1 MAHTSNNRFQPSIP
15 AQNVFFTPYQL
26 IAFAKAPDESVVAEV
41 AIGGGGKADYLPG
54 EYIRLLLN
62 HYIGPGLW
70 ELSFQHLETRVEN
83 TFKGSGTAKK
93 PWLGISATVKTT
105 LVIFARDGSDRRLR
119 YEAITAGKDMS
130 DPERGSADGID
141 KAIKSAETDGIKRAA
156 QNLGRAFGL
165 DLKGKVARNAMPPS
179 LREIETMILS
189 KQNENNQDSL
199 PAPEAEAS
207 SPVMI
212 EAAPA
217 AAKEPAQRAPEERRV
232 ETPRQDPVPQ
242 REKAAETAP
251 TEQTRQPVEAKAA
264 EKPVEQVQKPAAV
277 KPAEVAV
284 DAPEADHD
292 AKAKSETENA
302 GQGGDAGGGQPKAAV
317 EWELMMPPKNF
328 EDWLLCLQTMA
339 GRVEAMISV
348 RELDAFLTR
357 HKKRIKDLPIL
368 PAEGDRKA
376 KNFKARWG
384 KIVAAKYE
392 ALGAEV
398 PAEYA
403 EYAQAPQTA

>member
-1 MAHTSNNRFQPSIP
+1 MVHTSNNRFQPSVP

-41 AIGGGGKADYLPG
+41 AIGGGGKADYL
-54 EYIRLLLN
+54 
-62 HYIGPGLW
+62 YIGPGLW

-179 LREIETMILS
+179 LREIEAMILS
-189 KQNENNQDSL
+189 KQSENSQDSL

-212 EAAPA
+212 AAAPA
-217 AAKEPAQRAPEERRV
+217 AEKAPAEREPVEQRSEDRRV
-232 ETPRQDPVPQ
+232 ETPRQDPTPEKVRAVEAPA
-242 REKAAETAP
+242 KAAEP
-251 TEQTRQPVEAKAA
+251 KPVAAKAA
-264 EKPVEQVQKPAAV
+264 EKPVEQPKQVATAKQAD
-277 KPAEVAV
+277 VAV
-284 DAPEADHD
+284 DAPEAEHD
-292 AKAKSETENA
+292 ARAKSEAESTEQVQDPA
-302 GQGGDAGGGQPKAAV
+302 PEQPKAAV

-328 EDWLLCLQTMA
+328 QDWLLCLQTMA

-348 RELDAFLTR
+348 RELEAFLTR
-357 HKKRIKDLPIL
+357 HKKRIKDLPVL
-368 PAEGDRKA
+368 PAEEGRSE
-376 KNFKARWG
+376 KNFKARWS
-384 KIVAAKYE
+384 KIVAAKYVS
-392 ALGAEV
+392 LGAEM

-403 EYAQAPQTA
+403 DFAPTAQAA